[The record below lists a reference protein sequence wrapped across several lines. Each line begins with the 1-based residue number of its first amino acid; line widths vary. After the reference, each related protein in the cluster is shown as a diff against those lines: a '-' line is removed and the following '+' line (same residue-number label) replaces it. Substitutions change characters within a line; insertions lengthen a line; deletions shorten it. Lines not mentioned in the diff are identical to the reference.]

1 MPPVMRISEENW
13 ERLKRWATPLEDSAD
28 DALGKVLDAAEVKGP
43 QRTNSKSPEV
53 EPPLE
58 AINGKDQGEIESK
71 EEEHFSVKAINEKA
85 KLVAN
90 DKGTPQSKFKF
101 PILNSLY
108 EFGGKARTKDVLE
121 SVERRMQQTLTH
133 ADYQQNRNGTD
144 FRWHNRAQWERLRL
158 VHDGL
163 LRNDSDWGIWE
174 LSEEGT
180 EVVKA
185 HSGNTN
191 DG

>member
-28 DALGKVLDAAEVKGP
+28 DALSKVLDAAEVKGP
-43 QRTNSKSPEV
+43 QRTNSKSPEA
-53 EPPLE
+53 EPPLD
-58 AINGKDQGEIESK
+58 AINGKDQGGIETK
-71 EEEHFSVKAINEKA
+71 EEEHFSVKGINEKA
-85 KLVAN
+85 ELVAN
-90 DKGTPQSKFKF
+90 DKGTPQSNFKL

-180 EVVKA
+180 EMVKA
-185 HSGNTN
+185 HNGNTS
-191 DG
+191 D